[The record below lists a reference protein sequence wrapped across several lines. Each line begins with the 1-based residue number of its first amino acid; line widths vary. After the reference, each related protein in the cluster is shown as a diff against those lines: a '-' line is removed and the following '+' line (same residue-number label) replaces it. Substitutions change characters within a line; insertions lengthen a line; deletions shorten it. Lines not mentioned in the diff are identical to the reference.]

1 MKKLLAL
8 LAVIGMLNFSLT
20 AVYAQNETN
29 EDTEAVTEAMGDEE
43 LTQEESTEV
52 ETTLAGETE
61 VPVGIH
67 KQLKVKYIE
76 GGAIF
81 MSIIMMCL
89 VIGLAVCI
97 ERIIYLN
104 LSSTDTKKFI
114 LGIEEALS
122 SGGIEAAKELSRNT
136 RGPVAS
142 IYYQGLDRFDEG
154 LEVVEKSITSYG
166 SVQTGL
172 LEKGLSWISLFIS
185 IAPMIGFM
193 GTVLGMIMAFDS
205 IQAVGDINPSAVAGG
220 MKFAL
225 ITTVAGLTVAIAL
238 QLFYNY
244 ILSKIDTIIIDMEDA
259 SVTLM
264 DILLKHNLK
273 K

>member
-1 MKKLLAL
+1 MKKLFVFLTIFG
-8 LAVIGMLNFSLT
+8 VLNFG
-20 AVYAQNETN
+20 AFKMYAQEDEIINE
-29 EDTEAVTEAMGDEE
+29 EAEIEAVSEETVSPQATEDFEDDDVQHG
-43 LTQEESTEV
+43 L
-52 ETTLAGETE
+52 
-61 VPVGIH
+61 H

-76 GGAIF
+76 GGAVF

-89 VIGLAVCI
+89 VVGLSVCI

-104 LSSTDTKKFI
+104 LSSTNTKKLI
-114 LGIEEALS
+114 DDVEDALEKD
-122 SGGIEAAKELSRNT
+122 GIEAAKEICRNT

-142 IYYQGLDRFDEG
+142 IYYQGLDRFEEG
-154 LEVVEKSITSYG
+154 LDVVEKSVTSYG

-172 LEKGLSWISLFIS
+172 LEKGLSWIALFIS

-205 IQAVGDINPSAVAGG
+205 IQAMGDISATAVAGG

-225 ITTVAGLTVAIAL
+225 ITTVAGLTVAICL

-244 ILSKIDTIIIDMEDA
+244 ILSKIDSIVINMEDS

-264 DILLKHNLK
+264 DILLKYNLK
-273 K
+273 KNNN